1 MTSGEMPRISRL
13 NGRFADR
20 DLEMA
25 YREESWPVQRT
36 QIALTMAG
44 LGIGLLVTLSS
55 DFRYLA
61 GTPWFLPT
69 AGLRGGAGLGGLLA
83 CAWLLIA
90 RPRWTSPTAS
100 FVIQYWITSGLI
112 AAIVVAFAFPAV
124 ETTPEEI
131 SEVLVFTSFWMCIFA
146 IVVGFGVYTYPN
158 AVAAFCTGLA
168 LTYLTLTG
176 LYWSAGSYPMIS
188 QSVLVL
194 MGSAFGWIM
203 AIVNN
208 VGARRRFHVT
218 RMYEAARVAAEKSE
232 EFQTFLLA
240 ASGHDIRQP
249 LYALDLNASSLEAM
263 AERGDLEQVRRLARR
278 QKAVAR
284 NMSALLA
291 AMIELSTLNRG
302 RRNTQVRATQVA
314 TLLGDAAD
322 PLLSLAEDRG
332 IAVRHLRNRLSVD
345 VDPGV
350 VIHVVSNLLA
360 NAINHSGGTRIVLG
374 ARRRGNAVE
383 LVVADN
389 GKGLSPRPARLA
401 SLADLR
407 DEERATRL
415 HAGLGMEIM
424 FGLCERGGLKLTIIS
439 TPGDGVLATIT
450 CPRSPFQVTAS
461 AAVG

>member
-1 MTSGEMPRISRL
+1 MTSGEKPRISRL

-25 YREESWPVQRT
+25 YREETWPVQRT

-69 AGLRGGAGLGGLLA
+69 AGLRGGAGMGGLLA

-90 RPRWTSPTAS
+90 RPRWTSPAAS
-100 FVIQYWITSGLI
+100 FVIQGWIGIGLI
-112 AAIVVAFAFPAV
+112 AAVVVAFAFPAV
-124 ETTPEEI
+124 ETTPEGI

-158 AVAAFCTGLA
+158 AVAVFCVGLA
-168 LTYLTLTG
+168 LTYMTLTV
-176 LYWSAGSYPMIS
+176 LYWTAGAYPMIS
-188 QSVLVL
+188 QGVLVL
-194 MGSAFGWIM
+194 MGGAFGWIM

-218 RMYEAARVAAEKSE
+218 RLYEAARLAAEKSE

-263 AERGDLEQVRRLARR
+263 AEKGDLEQVRRLARR

-302 RRNTQVRATQVA
+302 RRSTHVRANEA
-314 TLLGDAAD
+314 DALLGDAAD

-332 IAVRHLRNRLSVD
+332 IAVRHLRSRLSVD

-350 VIHVVSNLLA
+350 VVHVVSNLLA
-360 NAINHSGGTRIVLG
+360 NAINHSGGTRIVIG
-374 ARRRGNAVE
+374 ARRRGGAVD
-383 LVVADN
+383 LIVADN
-389 GKGLSPRPARLA
+389 GKGLSPRPARLR
-401 SLADLR
+401 SIADLR

-424 FGLCERGGLKLTIIS
+424 FGLCERGGLDLAIVS
-439 TPGDGVLATIT
+439 RPGAGVLAAIT
-450 CPRSPFQVTAS
+450 CPRSRDQDARPPAVT
-461 AAVG
+461 

>member
-1 MTSGEMPRISRL
+1 MIGSDTPRISRL
-13 NGRFADR
+13 DGSFADNE
-20 DLEMA
+20 LETA

-55 DFRYLA
+55 DFRYLT
-61 GTPWFLPT
+61 GTPWLFPT
-69 AGLRGGAGLGGLLA
+69 AGLRGGAGLGGLIA

-90 RPRWTSPTAS
+90 QPRWKSPAAS
-100 FVIQYWITSGLI
+100 LIIQGWITCGLI

-124 ETTPEEI
+124 ETTPEGI

-146 IVVGFGVYTYPN
+146 IVVGFGIYTYPN
-158 AVAAFCTGLA
+158 AVAVFCTGLA
-168 LTYLTLTG
+168 LTYLTLTV

-194 MGSAFGWIM
+194 MGGAFGWIM
-203 AIVNN
+203 AIVAN

-218 RMYEAARVAAEKSE
+218 RMYEAARLAAEKSE

-263 AERGDLEQVRRLARR
+263 AEKGDLEQVRRLARR

-302 RRNTQVRATQVA
+302 RRTAQASACRVDE
-314 TLLGDAAD
+314 LFGDAAD
-322 PLLSLAEDRG
+322 PLLGLAEDKG
-332 IAVRHLRNRLSVD
+332 IVVRHLRSRLWVD
-345 VDPGV
+345 VDSGV
-350 VIHVVSNLLA
+350 VIHIVSNLLA

-374 ARRRGNAVE
+374 ARRRGNAVD
-383 LVVADN
+383 LIVADN

-407 DEERATRL
+407 DEEQATRL

-424 FGLCERGGLKLTIIS
+424 FGLSERGGLKLTIVS

-450 CPRSPFQVTAS
+450 CPRSPLQVAKSTA
-461 AAVG
+461 VR

>member
-1 MTSGEMPRISRL
+1 MTGPDTPRISRL
-13 NGRFADR
+13 DGSFADNE
-20 DLEMA
+20 LETA

-55 DFRYLA
+55 DFRYLT

-83 CAWLLIA
+83 CTWLLLV
-90 RPRWTSPTAS
+90 RPRWKSSATSL
-100 FVIQYWITSGLI
+100 VIQGWIATGLT

-124 ETTPEEI
+124 ETTPEGI

-146 IVVGFGVYTYPN
+146 IVVGFGFHTYPN
-158 AVAAFCTGLA
+158 AVALFCAGLA
-168 LTYLTLTG
+168 LTYMTLTG

-194 MGSAFGWIM
+194 MGGAFGWIM
-203 AIVNN
+203 AIVAN
-208 VGARRRFHVT
+208 VSARRRFHVT
-218 RMYEAARVAAEKSE
+218 RMYEAARLAAEKSE

-263 AERGDLEQVRRLARR
+263 AEKGDLEEVRRLARR
-278 QKAVAR
+278 QKSVAR

-302 RRNTQVRATQVA
+302 RRNTQVRANQVDA
-314 TLLGDAAD
+314 LLGDAAD
-322 PLLSLAEDRG
+322 PLISLAEDRG
-332 IAVRHLRNRLSVD
+332 ITVCHLRSRLSVD

-360 NAINHSGGTRIVLG
+360 NAISHSGGTRIVLG

-383 LVVADN
+383 LIVADN

-424 FGLCERGGLKLTIIS
+424 FGLCERGGLGLAIVS
-439 TPGDGVLATIT
+439 SPGTGVLATIT
-450 CPRSPFQVTAS
+450 CPRSQFQV
-461 AAVG
+461 VGPMALG